1 MGDLSR
7 RERQTQS
14 RWSRPLN
21 EEGLVVTVFLF
32 IVAAVAVGVAL
43 VLGLKNMM
51 LGGSG
56 QVSQKLMRMRVT
68 LQAIAV
74 FVIMAVLWWNSASGT

>member
-1 MGDLSR
+1 M
-7 RERQTQS
+7 
-14 RWSRPLN
+14 
-21 EEGLVVTVFLF
+21 GLVVTIFF
-32 IVAAVAVGVAL
+32 IVVASIAVAVAL

-51 LGGSG
+51 VGGSG